1 MTQRKPNTQQA
12 MQQLISTIEQQIPLN
27 IAEAA
32 ICQGKCCGCPK
43 KMLEMLD
50 SELSYWRSA
59 VPDITPGFADL
70 KQLEKLARRT
80 HRLFCKN
87 GLITA

>member
-1 MTQRKPNTQQA
+1 MTVRKPTTQQA
-12 MQQLISTIEQQIPLN
+12 MRLLIDEIARQIPLN

-32 ICQGKCCGCPK
+32 ICQGRCSGCPK

-50 SELSYWRSA
+50 SELSYWRA
-59 VPDITPGFADL
+59 EPNNVPTLADL

-80 HRLFCKN
+80 HRVFLKN
-87 GLITA
+87 NLIVA